1 MAAPAPVA
9 LFWGED
15 PFLLR
20 LAALEVAEQRG
31 VRPTE
36 VSGEDWRGGETADLA
51 TPSLFGEKRA
61 LLVTGAESLPEVGA
75 REIKSYV
82 ASHSPDALLV
92 LTAISKAKGGPP
104 LAKAVEAAGGVA
116 RPVTMKRQDLPRWIL
131 QRAKLREVR
140 MNPAA
145 ALALVDV
152 LGEDAASLDQ
162 AVEQLAAAF
171 GDRPVGEAE
180 VRSQFRGLGEQ
191 RVWDLCDQAFAGRL
205 PEALVTLRGLL
216 AGREDG
222 LMILGVI
229 ASRLR
234 DLVRVRELPE
244 RLSSA
249 DAAKA
254 VGLRFDWQVRRYR
267 ELARRYSPHDLRA
280 LHDRVVACD
289 QALKAGVPSDVI
301 LPMVVAAI
309 AGEVDAGL
317 TLPIRVTR

>member
-20 LAALEVAEQRG
+20 LAALDVAEQRG

-51 TPSLFGEKRA
+51 TPSLWGEKRA
-61 LLVTGAESLPEVGA
+61 LLVTGAEGLPEVGV
-75 REIKSYV
+75 REVKSYV
-82 ASHSPDALLV
+82 ASPSPDALLV

-145 ALALVDV
+145 ALALIDV

-162 AVEQLAAAF
+162 AVEQLVAAF

-180 VRSQFRGLGEQ
+180 VRSQFRGHGEQ

-205 PEALVTLRGLL
+205 PEALITLRGLL

-244 RLSSA
+244 RPSSA

-267 ELARRYSPHDLRA
+267 ELARRYSPGDLRQ

-309 AGEVDAGL
+309 AGESDAGL

>member
-1 MAAPAPVA
+1 MAAPTPVA

-15 PFLLR
+15 PYLLR
-20 LAALEVAEQRG
+20 LAALDLLEQQG

-36 VSGEDWRGGETADLA
+36 VTGEDWRGGETADLA
-51 TPSLFGEKRA
+51 TPSLWGEKRA
-61 LLVTGAESLPEVGA
+61 LLVSGAESLPEAGT
-75 REIKSYV
+75 REIKAYV
-82 ASHSPDALLV
+82 ASPAPDALLV
-92 LTAISKAKGGPP
+92 LIAISKAKGGPT

-116 RPVTMKRQDLPRWIL
+116 RPVTMKRQDIPRWIL
-131 QRAKLREVR
+131 QRAALREVR

-145 ALALVDV
+145 AMALVEV

-162 AVEQLAAAF
+162 AVEQLVAAF
-171 GDRPVGEAE
+171 GGRPVGPDE

-205 PEALVTLRGLL
+205 PEALVTLRSLL

-222 LMILGVI
+222 LMMLGVI

-234 DLVRVRELPE
+234 DLIRVRELPE
-244 RLSSA
+244 RVPSA
-249 DAAKA
+249 EAAKA

-267 ELARRYSPHDLRA
+267 ELARRYSPHELHE

-309 AGEVDAGL
+309 AGERDAGL